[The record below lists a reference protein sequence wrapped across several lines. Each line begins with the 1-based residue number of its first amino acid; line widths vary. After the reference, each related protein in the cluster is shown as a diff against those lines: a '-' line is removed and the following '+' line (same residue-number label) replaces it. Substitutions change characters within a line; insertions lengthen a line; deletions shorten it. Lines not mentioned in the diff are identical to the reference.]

1 MTPTINPLRSNSL
14 PSEKADAGVFD
25 INRFNRTPQARHYVK
40 RAAQK
45 QVSSVNRDAK
55 VDGFVSDAKRAADS
69 QKFAF
74 PEYKTQSPEEIKTM
88 LDRIKQTAEVLEW
101 MRGEEM
107 AGR

>member
-1 MTPTINPLRSNSL
+1 MTPTINPLHSNNMS
-14 PSEKADAGVFD
+14 SEKSSGTMFD
-25 INRFNRTPQARHYVK
+25 INRFNHTPQARHYK
-40 RAAQK
+40 RVAQK
-45 QVSSVNRDAK
+45 NVPTAAHDKKVS
-55 VDGFVSDAKRAADS
+55 GYVSDARRAAES

-74 PEYKTQSPEEIKTM
+74 PEYKTQSPEEVKAL